1 MEGDEFPDRGD
12 RPMRSD
18 PFLDFHQTAERAGY
32 PALLIVSM
40 VALGMVVAPVALLA
54 LTRAVWVL
62 VIAVL
67 SIFAALALLAGEV
80 DAAFADHDEPPG
92 QTASE
97 ARRSVGQGTTSPR
110 RIA

>member
-1 MEGDEFPDRGD
+1 MEGAKFPDRGD

-18 PFLDFHQTAERAGY
+18 PFLDFHQSAERAGY
-32 PALLIVSM
+32 PALLIVSL
-40 VALGMVVAPVALLA
+40 VALGLVVAPVALLA

-80 DAAFADHDEPPG
+80 GAAFADGDEPPP
-92 QTASE
+92 
-97 ARRSVGQGTTSPR
+97 RPRSVGDDLVGQGTTSPR